1 MQPREQPQDL
11 VQVVPVHI
19 MEVTQ
24 VPEAVVPDIGVEQ
37 KAAATPADSVAAV
50 VPDTLIQV
58 W

>member
-1 MQPREQPQDL
+1 VQPREQPQDL
-11 VQVVPVHI
+11 VQVVPVHL

-24 VPEAVVPDIGVEQ
+24 VLVVVVLDIGVEQ
-37 KAAATPADSVAAV
+37 KVEATPADSVVAV